1 MGSGR
6 NIDMAD
12 SIIYLAIVGSKVN
25 FGLAGGK
32 KRRVF
37 WIRSEK
43 QKKSPYGCGRRGH
56 GDETIPDHRFILPL
70 VH

>member
-1 MGSGR
+1 
-6 NIDMAD
+6 MAD
-12 SIIYLAIVGSKVN
+12 SIINLAIVRSKVD

-32 KRRVF
+32 KRRDF
-37 WIRSEK
+37 WIRSRN
-43 QKKSPYGCGRRGH
+43 KKSPYGCGRRGH